1 MIFFLSFIATG
12 NVKSLKWL
20 KSLVACLS
28 ATDCWQLLT
37 RQLSNCKCAQI
48 AMTIYSSL
56 FRLSSLSCIYLQVFA
71 CHRLFFYFLLSSKVC
86 YSFINI
92 DERDS
97 ISNYQTFHSFTFD
110 KNEFIAAPYLFSDCR
125 RYNGWAQIHMKWI
138 G

>member
-92 DERDS
+92 HERHNVTS
-97 ISNYQTFHSFTFD
+97 QSGTVKIGRIGKRHSRKCVTFFRVILD
-110 KNEFIAAPYLFSDCR
+110 IASL
-125 RYNGWAQIHMKWI
+125 
-138 G
+138 